1 MSNVWYKITTFGAIK
16 GNRISPRTMNLLFLL
31 KTLQSRIWL
40 LVGAALFAVVLT
52 FLLTLDYE
60 RTYLSSARLSTGFTL
75 SNPLDEEAYNVFEE
89 KVKFNNLIST
99 INSPVVIS
107 MLSYNLILN
116 DLGDLPPFKVIEDE
130 EDAQAVAA
138 INLDEARKIFQK
150 KLENFDVLTTF
161 DEKER
166 ALLELLTI
174 YEYNVESIKD
184 QLAIYRE
191 GQTDYITVRYLA
203 ENPQLAAFA
212 VNTLCQEFIRY
223 YNSLQ
228 SARATE
234 SVETYQ
240 KLVAQ
245 KQQVLEAKSDLL
257 EQFKSSQGV
266 LNFNVESESKV
277 GQIAQAEA
285 ALNEERK
292 NANALR
298 LSLEGVANQ
307 IRELEASA
315 GAGTLTN
322 TGANTELLAV
332 QEQIEELNRQYVLS
346 GLANPALLDSL
357 NRLRNRRTQLLSAT
371 NQRLPP
377 AEQRARLYDLETRKA
392 QLETELAISRENLG
406 YIQSSLGML
415 RNNASTYASKEARI
429 AALQQEVALAT
440 QEYQDAQEKYNQ
452 AMDMSLASASQVR
465 QVLYGQPAIEPE
477 PSQRLILTALAGIS
491 TFVLGALI
499 IGFLGYI
506 DVSIKDPGS
515 FARRVGTHLIGTVNY
530 INFKNNSLSRIF
542 SSIVS
547 VKDRG
552 THGDSI
558 FKELLRKIRFEME
571 RTNRKTFLFTS
582 TKPQEGK
589 SILII
594 ALAHTFSLSKK
605 RVLIIDTNFPH
616 HTLTKYF
623 KASPSLE
630 DFVTGKKFTSEESK
644 TYITHTGIPSV
655 DVIGCTGGNY
665 SPLEIFS
672 PEDLEALI
680 GYLSQTYDYILMEG
694 PSINKFSD
702 TKELAL
708 FADKVIA
715 VFSAKSVLKQ
725 TDHESVGFLKSLGD
739 KFMGSVLTQVEKE
752 NAEA

>member
-1 MSNVWYKITTFGAIK
+1 
-16 GNRISPRTMNLLFLL
+16 MNLLFLL

-40 LVGAALFAVVLT
+40 LVGAALFAAVLT

-75 SNPLDEEAYNVFEE
+75 SNPINGEAYSVAEE
-89 KVKFNNLIST
+89 RVKFNNLMST
-99 INSPVVIS
+99 LNSPVMIS

-116 DLGDLPPFKVIEDE
+116 DLSDLPPFRVIEDE
-130 EDAQAVAA
+130 EAAQVVAA
-138 INLDEARKIFQK
+138 LDLDEAREIFRK
-150 KLENFDVLTTF
+150 KLENFEVLTTF
-161 DEKER
+161 DDKER
-166 ALLELLTI
+166 ALLELLII
-174 YEYNVESIKD
+174 YDYDVESVKD
-184 QLAIYRE
+184 QLTAYRE
-191 GQTDYITVRYLA
+191 GQTDYITVRYLS
-203 ENPQLAAFA
+203 ENPQLSAFA

-228 SARATE
+228 SARTTE

-240 KLVAQ
+240 RLVAQ
-245 KQQVLEAKSDLL
+245 KQQALEAKADLL

-298 LSLEGVANQ
+298 LSLEGVNNRMQ
-307 IRELEASA
+307 KIEASA
-315 GAGTLTN
+315 GTRALTN
-322 TGANTELLAV
+322 SGANAELLAV
-332 QEQIEELNRQYVLS
+332 QEQIEELNQKYVLA
-346 GLANPALLDSL
+346 GLANPTLLDSL
-357 NRLRNRRTQLLSAT
+357 NQLRSRRTQLLSTT
-371 NQRLPP
+371 NRRLPP
-377 AEQRARLYDLETRKA
+377 AEQQERLYELETRKA

-452 AMDMSLASASQVR
+452 ALDMSLSSASQIR

-477 PSQRLILTALAGIS
+477 PSQRLILTALAGLS

-506 DVSIKDPGS
+506 DVSLKDPAS

-530 INFKNNSLSRIF
+530 INFKNSSLSRIF

-552 THGDSI
+552 THEDSI
-558 FKELLRKIRFEME
+558 FKELLRKIRFEIE
-571 RTNRKTFLFTS
+571 RTNQKTFLFTS

-630 DFVTGKKFTSEESK
+630 DFVTGKRFTSEESK
-644 TYITHTGIPSV
+644 AYVTQTGIPSV
-655 DVIGCTGGNY
+655 DIIGCTGGNY

-672 PEDLEALI
+672 SEDLEALI
-680 GYLSQTYDYILMEG
+680 NHLSQSYDYILMEG

-715 VFSAKSVLKQ
+715 VFSAKSVLRQ
-725 TDHESVGFLKSLGD
+725 ADHESVDFLQGLGD